1 TTPPCPIRQTGSSEG
16 GASLR
21 LLSLK
26 TISERSSSF
35 IPLSNESESRG
46 STLRSAGEEKSKWKI

>member
-1 TTPPCPIRQTGSSEG
+1 M
-16 GASLR
+16 R